1 MKEKKN
7 YKVRKV
13 LLVAVSCVLV
23 SAISVSATLA
33 YLTAKTAP
41 KTNKFTATE
50 NLKGEVVE
58 NFPNGTP
65 VGSVDGKFNYAS
77 RPNETVVKQPKIDND
92 SPHEKEMFV
101 AAKVQFKI
109 KSAADADSAQSFKEV
124 TQAHFEQFVTVA
136 WNIATGD
143 APVNE
148 DDAGKWYKITSSDPD
163 DKASYFVYS
172 THLDPD
178 DQDGTGLEM
187 SGVDTTSQ
195 IFNSV
200 TVKKEVNLDATNGIK
215 LLDSHVTAGTLTNTY
230 NGFEYQI
237 IISGFGVDNEENE
250 TLSDGTNA
258 LKTLMGIA

>member
-7 YKVRKV
+7 FKARKV

-58 NFPNGTP
+58 DFPGTP
-65 VGSVDGKFNYAS
+65 DGTVDGKFNYQT
-77 RPNETVVKQPKIDND
+77 RPNETVTKQPKIDND

-109 KSAADADSAQSFKEV
+109 KSAASDSADQSFNEV
-124 TQAHFEQFVTVA
+124 TQAQFEQFVTVA

-143 APVNE
+143 APTRE
-148 DDAGKWYKITSSDPD
+148 ESPGKWYKITSSVSD

-172 THLDPD
+172 KHLDPD
-178 DQDGTGLEM
+178 DQDGTGFEK

-200 TVKKEVNLDATNGIK
+200 TVKKGVNLDATNGIK
-215 LLDSHVTAGTLTNTY
+215 LLDSHVSDGILTNTY

-237 IISGFGVDNEENE
+237 IISGFGVDNEGGKTLE
-250 TLSDGTNA
+250 TATGN
-258 LKTLMGIA
+258 LKELMGI

>member
-7 YKVRKV
+7 YKAHKV

-33 YLTAKTAP
+33 YLTAKTQT
-41 KTNKFTATE
+41 KTNRFTATE
-50 NLKGEVVE
+50 NLEGEVVE
-58 NFPNGTP
+58 DFPNGTP
-65 VGSVDGKFNYAS
+65 DGSVEGKFNYQT

-109 KSAADADSAQSFKEV
+109 KSAADANSAQSFKEV
-124 TQAHFEQFVTVA
+124 TQAQFEQFVTVA

-143 APVNE
+143 APTTE
-148 DDAGKWYKITSSDPD
+148 ESTGKWYKITSSVSG

-172 THLDPD
+172 KHLDAD
-178 DQDGTGLEM
+178 DQDGTGLEK

-200 TVKKEVNLDATNGIK
+200 TVKKGVNHDATNGIK
-215 LLDSHVTAGTLTNTY
+215 LLDSHVSAGTLTNTY

-237 IISGFGVDNEENE
+237 IISGFGVDNENSK
-250 TLSDGTNA
+250 TLGTA
-258 LKTLMGIA
+258 TGDLKTLMGIA